1 MKDPKADFRIDFNVF
16 DDVDQSA
23 DLFKPKNQSEGE
35 LKSTIWNHISVNLNI
50 RRWLNF
56 QNY

>member
-35 LKSTIWNHISVNLNI
+35 LKSTI
-50 RRWLNF
+50 
-56 QNY
+56 